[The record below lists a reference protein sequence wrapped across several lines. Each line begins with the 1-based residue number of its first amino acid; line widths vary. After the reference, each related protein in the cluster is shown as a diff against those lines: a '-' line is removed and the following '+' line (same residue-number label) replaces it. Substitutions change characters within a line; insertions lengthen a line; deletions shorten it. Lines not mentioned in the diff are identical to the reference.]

1 MLHSMNDEQRKLA
14 AENHSLVYAFL
25 EENKL
30 PESQF
35 YDVVIFGYLCAVQE
49 YCENPKLRNY
59 KFGTVAW
66 KRMRRE
72 LYNHNKYLASQKKAY
87 HTVSLHDTISD
98 GSDLCW
104 EDVLSAKGDVFDQ
117 LATDLILHELAK
129 KLPRRE
135 MRIIGM
141 KLRGD
146 KMHDIAKSEHLTF
159 SDINRL
165 LNGIY
170 PTVIEVVL
178 G

>member
-1 MLHSMNDEQRKLA
+1 M
-14 AENHSLVYAFL
+14 
-25 EENKL
+25 
-30 PESQF
+30 
-35 YDVVIFGYLCAVQE
+35 
-49 YCENPKLRNY
+49 
-59 KFGTVAW
+59 
-66 KRMRRE
+66 
-72 LYNHNKYLASQKKAY
+72 
-87 HTVSLHDTISD
+87 SD
-98 GSDLCW
+98 
-104 EDVLSAKGDVFDQ
+104 KGDVLDQ

-129 KLPRRE
+129 RLPRRE